1 MRDLKDYILYL
12 PNFLPVELCN
22 TVVDTYQDSKSWKQ
36 HSWYNAKEDRFNQY
50 SHDCYILA
58 PQESLE
64 TAAVAK
70 YLDVASDEAIK
81 QYCKKF
87 AVEGMIKNRT
97 FPRLNRYDVDTH
109 MSPHFDHIQSIFDGE
124 EKGIPIL
131 SVIGNLNRNY
141 VGGELKFFR
150 QDMLLMNV
158 GDLVVFPSCFLYTH
172 EVTAVEQGTRYSYVS
187 WAY

>member
-12 PNFLPVELCN
+12 PGFLPVDLCAS
-22 TVVDTYQDSKSWKQ
+22 VVDTYADSKSWKQ
-36 HSWYNAKEDRFNQY
+36 HSWYNPKEDRFNQY
-50 SHDCYILA
+50 SHDCHILA
-58 PQESLE
+58 PHEAEE
-64 TAAVAK
+64 TEGMANYLHAATG
-70 YLDVASDEAIK
+70 EAIK
-81 QYCKKF
+81 QYCEKF
-87 AVEGMIKNRT
+87 TVNGMIKNRT
-97 FPRLNRYDVDTH
+97 YPRLNRYDVNTH

-131 SVIGNLNRNY
+131 SVIGNLNRTY

-158 GDLVVFPSCFLYTH
+158 GDLVIFPSCFLYTH
-172 EVTAVEQGTRYSYVS
+172 EVTPVEQGTRYSYVS

>member
-1 MRDLKDYILYL
+1 
-12 PNFLPVELCN
+12 
-22 TVVDTYQDSKSWKQ
+22 
-36 HSWYNAKEDRFNQY
+36 
-50 SHDCYILA
+50 
-58 PQESLE
+58 
-64 TAAVAK
+64 
-70 YLDVASDEAIK
+70 
-81 QYCKKF
+81 
-87 AVEGMIKNRT
+87 
-97 FPRLNRYDVDTH
+97 